1 MFTTTLSF
9 DMHVLPKLREFLII
23 LRFNELDK
31 SQVSDTYDLE
41 IVDDD
46 VTKTVH
52 DYESHISSEKVHP
65 TLNILA
71 AWI

>member
-1 MFTTTLSF
+1 
-9 DMHVLPKLREFLII
+9 MHVLPKLREFLII

-31 SQVSDTYDLE
+31 SQVSDSNDLE

-52 DYESHISSEKVHP
+52 DYEYHISSEKVHP